1 MDGVNMFSQNELILM
16 IIVVSV
22 LLVSIIILTILDIK
36 EYKRN
41 KNNEL
46 NELEEEKVISE
57 DDEIMVSKDDM
68 IQVEE
73 VKEKPIQEEIHEEPL
88 EVAITNEVD
97 NIKPEPFFEEI
108 ESEEYEENIPEPE
121 ISYQTYVENKPE
133 VEKEEKTD
141 INAELEKIENTIEPD
156 SEKVIST
163 FEEEQERTAIIS
175 LDELMK
181 KTDTLYSENEI
192 LQYDDGNEPI
202 SLDEVLNMYNKENV
216 SDTEKVEEN
225 EYTNEVLSSVLDTTN
240 EKIEIEEVKEEKK
253 ELYTK
258 KETIPFISIVTGLEN
273 DEMSFENTA
282 NYEKFT
288 KDENAEFMQRLKRM
302 NENK

>member
-1 MDGVNMFSQNELILM
+1 MFSQNELILM

-73 VKEKPIQEEIHEEPL
+73 VNDERNIQEEIHAEPL

-108 ESEEYEENIPEPE
+108 ESEEYEESIPEPE